1 MLENFRLT
9 RIASRYVKEAAY
21 RKGLSDARQ
30 RVTAN
35 KYDTGL
41 AYRAYKRGHRAG
53 VREMRKD
60 GWA

>member
-1 MLENFRLT
+1 MIDNFRLN
-9 RIASRYVKEAAY
+9 RIASKYVKEAAY

-30 RVTAN
+30 RITAN
-35 KYDTGL
+35 KYDTGI

-53 VREMRKD
+53 VREMRRE